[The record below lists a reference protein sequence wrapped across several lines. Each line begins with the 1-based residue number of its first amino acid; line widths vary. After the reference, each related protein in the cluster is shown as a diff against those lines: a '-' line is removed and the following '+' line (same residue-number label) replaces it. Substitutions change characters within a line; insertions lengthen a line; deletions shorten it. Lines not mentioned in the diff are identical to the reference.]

1 MAADTVLLLVAVGP
15 PTMAVRSS
23 VEVEVEVE
31 EVAVAFCGREVL
43 VTSAIPGELFG
54 IPTIEVTRSLGT
66 EGIEIEDVCAFA

>member
-23 VEVEVEVE
+23 VEVEVE

-43 VTSAIPGELFG
+43 VVSAIPGELFG